1 MQAIGSTFEETPFAR
16 ARPPGQGLRALLLW
30 SAAFV
35 LAAGLEARL
44 AVSPPAAPS
53 LLLSRAAPANP
64 YGALVDRALFADLAP
79 ASPSKRSFALALAA
93 RPYGALVDPGF
104 SDADLAARQ
113 SSDQTRFAAA
123 LAIAAARPARAPA
136 RPYGSLAE
144 FLADATTVP
153 PLLAPPLR
161 TSLDLAEPAAEP
173 GEAPTP
179 PRREVASLE
188 DAPLPPT
195 RPADLAL
202 LAPPE
207 RRAPPRAAS
216 APPAPE
222 TAVADNRNLF
232 EKLFGVGGAPETAT
246 AYAAPESPGPV
257 GRGAPAA
264 NDNVSGWSIFGRSEP
279 PAGYDRFTAVYDI
292 SARTVYMPD
301 GTRLEAH
308 SGLGDRLDDPRFV
321 SERMR
326 GATPPHLYA
335 LEPREE
341 MFHGVPALRLT
352 PIGEGEMFGRAGL
365 LAHTYMLGPNG
376 DSNGCV
382 SFKDYEAFLRAF
394 REGQVRRL
402 AVVAKL

>member
-1 MQAIGSTFEETPFAR
+1 MQAIGRTVEETPFAC
-16 ARPPGQGLRALLLW
+16 ARPPRRDLRALLLW
-30 SAAFV
+30 SAA
-35 LAAGLEARL
+35 LALGAGVEARVV
-44 AVSPPAAPS
+44 ASPPAAPS
-53 LLLSRAAPANP
+53 PFFA
-64 YGALVDRALFADLAP
+64 YGALIDRAVFADRTP
-79 ASPSKRSFALALAA
+79 ASPRERSFALALAA
-93 RPYGALVDPGF
+93 RPYGALVDPTF
-104 SDADLAARQ
+104 RDADLAARQ
-113 SSDQTRFAAA
+113 SVDQARFAAA
-123 LAIAAARPARAPA
+123 LAIAAAGPTGAVA

-144 FLADATTVP
+144 FLADATPVP

-173 GEAPTP
+173 GEGPTP
-179 PRREVASLE
+179 PRREVASVE

-195 RPADLAL
+195 RPSD
-202 LAPPE
+202 LAPPA

-216 APPAPE
+216 PAPAPAP
-222 TAVADNRNLF
+222 AVADNRNLF

-246 AYAAPESPGPV
+246 AYATPESPGPV

-264 NDNVSGWSIFGRSEP
+264 SDDASGLSVFSRSGP
-279 PAGYDRFTAVYDI
+279 PSAYDRFTAVYDI

-301 GTRLEAH
+301 GRRLEAH

-335 LEPREE
+335 LGPREE
-341 MFHGVPALRLT
+341 MFHGVAALRLT

-382 SFKDYEAFLRAF
+382 SFKDYDAFLRAF